1 MLQEKSF
8 IIEHK
13 HEKLRSLYR
22 QDEAL
27 CLEKL
32 LAEASLSVDTLQS
45 IQKRA
50 REWMV
55 DIRANRLKQG
65 GLDAFL
71 YQYDL
76 SSEEGIALMCL
87 AEALLRIPD
96 SSTIDRLIRDKIAS
110 QNWEE
115 HLGKSPSWF
124 VNAATLGLMLTGKV
138 LSAKEQDPK
147 TLFES
152 LKNLMSRTG
161 EPLIREAVKNAMK
174 ILGNQFVMGRT
185 IKSALKRAEKW
196 ETLGYRYSFDML
208 GEAAKTHR
216 DAEQYFQSYVEAI
229 DAVGKANAN
238 KGPITG
244 GGVSVKLSALH
255 PRYEWT
261 KRDDMI
267 KELLPK
273 LKELATKAAAYD
285 IGLTIDAEEADRL
298 ELSLLLIEHLLQD
311 QKFRPWRGFGLAVQ
325 AYQKRAWTVIDWAQ
339 DLAEQLAQPLTLRLV
354 KGAYW
359 DSEIKWSQEK
369 GLSGYP
375 VFTRKA
381 STDVSYLACAKKLF
395 MGTKLIF
402 PQFATHNAYTAA
414 AILEMAEQVGMKD
427 QFEFQCLH
435 GMGDALYSNIVGPHK
450 LNLPCRIYA
459 PVGNHE
465 YLLGYLVRRLLEN
478 GANTSFV
485 NRIIDEETPL
495 NTLIQD
501 PVAKVVALQE
511 KPHPK
516 IPLPLDI
523 YQPHRSNSKGID
535 LSNPHEIDPVLENVA
550 REFLTIF
557 NTENAPQSDEALILL
572 CEKAHQSQAEWARV
586 SPDERAQRLET
597 LGQLCEKN
605 KARLLA
611 LLIRE
616 GGKTVQD
623 AISEVREA
631 IDFTHYYA
639 WRGRQDF
646 DILRLPGPTGEYN
659 QLTLHGRG
667 MMACISPWN
676 FPLAIFL
683 GQVTGALMAG
693 NTVIAK
699 PASQTPLIAKEA
711 VRLMHEAGFPK
722 EVVEL
727 AVAKGSRFGN
737 TVLTHRALSGVMF
750 TGSTETARG
759 MNQVLANRAGPI
771 VPFIAETG
779 GQNVMIVDS
788 SALPEQVVTDVVT
801 SAFNSAGQR
810 CSALRVLFV
819 QQDIAD
825 RVITLLQGAMEE
837 LKLGDPFDLSVD
849 VGPVIDQNACIPLQA
864 HSDRMSRDA
873 KLIYQCPL
881 PSGLPSLPRGVF
893 FAPRAFEIPSLDL
906 LKQEVFGP
914 LLHVIRYRSQD
925 LEKVL
930 SAIQAT
936 GYGLTLGI
944 HSRIA
949 ETVEYIAS
957 RAQVGNMYV
966 NRNMIGAVVGVQ
978 PFGGEGLSGTG
989 PKAGGPH
996 ILPRL
1001 AHERCLSINVA
1012 ATGGNADLMSLAE

>member
-1 MLQEKSF
+1 MENKIEKKM
-8 IIEHK
+8 ENK
-13 HEKLRSLYR
+13 REKLRSIYR

-32 LAEASLSVDTLQS
+32 LKEASLPPDTIQR

-50 REWMV
+50 RAWMV
-55 DIRANRLKQG
+55 NIRANRLKQG

-96 SSTIDRLIRDKIAS
+96 SNTIDRLIRDKIAS
-110 QNWEE
+110 QDWEE
-115 HLGKSPSWF
+115 HLGKSSSWF

-138 LSAKEQDPK
+138 LSAKEQNPK
-147 TLFES
+147 TLLGS
-152 LKNLMSRTG
+152 LKKLISRTG
-161 EPLIREAVKNAMK
+161 EPVIREAVKNAMK
-174 ILGNQFVMGRT
+174 ILGNQFVMGKT
-185 IKSALKRAEKW
+185 IDSALKRAEKW
-196 ETLGYRYSFDML
+196 EALGYRYSFDML
-208 GEAAKTHR
+208 GEAAKTHQ
-216 DAEQYFQSYVEAI
+216 DAERYFQAYEQAI
-229 DAVGKANAN
+229 EAVGKANA
-238 KGPITG
+238 KQGPIKG

-261 KRDDMI
+261 KRDEMI
-267 KELLPK
+267 KDLLPK
-273 LKELATKAAAYD
+273 LKNLAIKAQSYD

-311 QKFRPWRGFGLAVQ
+311 QSFRPWRGFGLAVQ
-325 AYQKRAWTVIDWAQ
+325 AYQKRASGVIDWAQ
-339 DLAEQLAQPLTLRLV
+339 DLAEKLAQPLTLRLV

-369 GLSGYP
+369 GLSSYP

-381 STDVSYLACAKKLF
+381 STDVSYLACAKKLL
-395 MGTKLIF
+395 MGTKLIY
-402 PQFATHNAYTAA
+402 PQFATHNAYTASA
-414 AILEMAEQVGMKD
+414 VLDMAEEYGVKD
-427 QFEFQCLH
+427 HFEFQCLH
-435 GMGDALYSNIVGPHK
+435 GMGDALYSNIVGKDK

-459 PVGNHE
+459 PVGGHE

-485 NRIIDEETPL
+485 NRIIDENTPL
-495 NTLIQD
+495 ESLVQD
-501 PVAKVVALQE
+501 PVAKIAALPE

-516 IPLPLDI
+516 IPLPINI
-523 YQPHRSNSKGID
+523 YQPNRSNSKGID
-535 LSNPHEIDPVLENVA
+535 LSNPNEIDPVLENVA
-550 REFLTIF
+550 REFSNLF
-557 NTENAPQSDEALILL
+557 QTESASQSDEDLHQF
-572 CEKAHQSQAEWARV
+572 CEKAHQSHAEWSRV
-586 SPDERAQRLET
+586 SPDERANRLEK

-639 WRGRQDF
+639 WRTRQDF

-699 PASQTPLIAKEA
+699 PASQTPLIAQEA
-711 VRLMHEAGFPK
+711 VRLMHEAGFPQ
-722 EVVEL
+722 EVVSL
-727 AVAKGSRFGN
+727 AIAPGARFGK
-737 TVLTHRALSGVMF
+737 TVLTHPALSGVMF

-759 MNQVLANRAGPI
+759 MNQVLANRTGPI

-788 SALPEQVVTDVVT
+788 SALPEQVVTDIVT

-810 CSALRVLFV
+810 CSALRVLFI

-825 RVITLLQGAMEE
+825 RVITMLQGAMEE
-837 LKLGDPFDLSVD
+837 LKIGDPFELATDI
-849 VGPVIDQNACIPLQA
+849 GPAIDQNACIPLLA
-864 HSDRMSRDA
+864 HSERMAREA

-881 PSGLPSLPRGVF
+881 PKDLPSLPRGAF

-914 LLHVIRYRSQD
+914 ILHVIRYRAQD
-925 LEKVL
+925 LDKVL
-930 SAIQAT
+930 AAVHAT
-936 GYGLTLGI
+936 GFGLTLGI

-957 RAQVGNMYV
+957 RAHVGNMYV

-989 PKAGGPH
+989 PKAGGPY